1 MEFIVPPLL
10 WWVALPALL
19 LAGYALAQTRRA
31 PDAQPFSSVALLKRA
46 LAGRPS
52 TAMRRHAPP
61 VLAAL
66 ALATAAVG
74 LARPAVRT
82 PLPKEAATIVLVL
95 DTSGSMGQGDMFP
108 NRLAA
113 AKRASRRF
121 VETLPQGFRVGVV
134 EFSDTAS
141 LVQPVT
147 EDLRAVHSAIEGLE
161 LAGGTHIGDGM
172 QVALAS
178 LPPDLLDPAA
188 RPAQLPGAPPPAPPA
203 VILLLT
209 DGQNG
214 GGAPPMDVAQQARS
228 VNVPVFTIGMGG
240 SGGPLG
246 LGGRGGGVDEEA
258 LREIAATTG
267 GQYYFA
273 PGGGE
278 LSQVYR
284 DLGLALGWDFVRS
297 EIGGYVA
304 SAALLATVL
313 ALAVGYLWLHRDL

>member
-10 WWVALPALL
+10 WWAALPGVLL
-19 LAGYALAQTRRA
+19 LGYALAQTRRA
-31 PDAQPFSSVALLKRA
+31 PDALPFSSVALIRAA

-52 TAMRRHAPP
+52 TAVRRHVPP
-61 VLAAL
+61 VLAAA
-66 ALATAAVG
+66 ALAAAAVA

-82 PLPKEAATIVLVL
+82 PLPREAATIVLVL
-95 DTSGSMGQGDMFP
+95 DVSGSMGQNDMFP
-108 NRLAA
+108 SRLAA
-113 AKRASRRF
+113 AKRASHRF
-121 VETLPQGFRVGVV
+121 VDTLPAGFEVGVV

-141 LVQPVT
+141 LVQPIT
-147 EDLRAVHSAIEGLE
+147 DDHRAVNAAIEGLD
-161 LAGGTHIGDGM
+161 LGGGTHIGDGM

-178 LPPDLLDPAA
+178 LPSELLNPAA
-188 RPAQLPGAPPPAPPA
+188 RPAQLPGAPPPPPPA

-214 GGAPPMDVAQQARS
+214 GGTPPTDVAQQARAA
-228 VNVPVFTIGMGG
+228 NVPVFTIGMGG
-240 SGGPLG
+240 SGGLFG
-246 LGGRGGGVDEEA
+246 AGRGGGVDEEA

-278 LSQVYR
+278 LAQVYR

-297 EIGGYVA
+297 EVGGYVA
-304 SAALLATVL
+304 SGAVVVALVGMAF
-313 ALAVGYLWLHRDL
+313 GYLWLHRDL

>member
-10 WWVALPALL
+10 WWMALPALL
-19 LAGYALAQTRRA
+19 LGAYALAQTGRA
-31 PDAQPFSSVALLKRA
+31 PDALPFSSAALLKRA

-66 ALATAAVG
+66 AMATAAVA

-82 PLPKEAATIVLVL
+82 PLPREAATIVLVL

-121 VETLPQGFRVGVV
+121 VETLPSGFQVGVV

-147 EDLRAVHSAIEGLE
+147 DDHQAVHAAIESLE

-178 LPPDLLDPAA
+178 LPSELLDPAA
-188 RPAQLPGAPPPAPPA
+188 RPAQLPGAPPPPPPA

-214 GGAPPMDVAQQARS
+214 GGSPPMDVAQQARAA
-228 VNVPVFTIGMGG
+228 NVPVFTIGMGG
-240 SGGPLG
+240 SGGPFG
-246 LGGRGGGVDEEA
+246 GGRGGGVDEEA

-278 LSQVYR
+278 LAQVYR

-304 SAALLATVL
+304 TGGLVAAVM

>member
-10 WWVALPALL
+10 WWVALPVVL

-31 PDAQPFSSVALLKRA
+31 PDALPFSSVQLVRRA

-61 VLAAL
+61 VLAAVAM
-66 ALATAAVG
+66 ALTAVA

-121 VETLPQGFRVGVV
+121 VETLPSGFRVGVV

-147 EDLRAVHSAIEGLE
+147 DDHRAVHAAIESLE

-188 RPAQLPGAPPPAPPA
+188 RPPQLPGAPPPPPPA

-214 GGAPPMDVAQQARS
+214 GGAPPMDVAQQARG

-240 SGGPLG
+240 SGSPFG
-246 LGGRGGGVDEEA
+246 GGRGGGVDEEA

-278 LSQVYR
+278 LAQVYR
-284 DLGLALGWDFVRS
+284 DLGLALGWEFVRS
-297 EIGGYVA
+297 EVGGYVA
-304 SAALLATVL
+304 TGGLVVVLIALIF
-313 ALAVGYLWLHRDL
+313 GYLWLHRDL